1 MVDKNSKTRTMRR
14 KEYIQSFYCYRI
26 VFSLFINI
34 DFSKNSC
41 YNGRFWS
48 NAQNMHIFVF
58 SASTSVIIESFIFR
72 LTSPSSGFNGFL
84 TVVFDQKLIT

>member
-58 SASTSVIIESFIFR
+58 SASRSVRIDILFSDSRHFR
-72 LTSPSSGFNGFL
+72 F
-84 TVVFDQKLIT
+84 